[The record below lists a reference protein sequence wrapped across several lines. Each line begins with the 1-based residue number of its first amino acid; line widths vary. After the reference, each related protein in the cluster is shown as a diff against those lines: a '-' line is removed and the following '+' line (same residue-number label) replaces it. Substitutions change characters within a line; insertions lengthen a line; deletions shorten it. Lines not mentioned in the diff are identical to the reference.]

1 LSFIVILRTRV
12 DSGTALPSERKRRKG
27 LKAAAAAAARN
38 ATNLGGKHGRGVS
51 QSDFGEWLAVFE
63 EFTASRCQCQALDH
77 DLKGVQ
83 CHPGVK
89 SGRVLP
95 RAHGMCVVD
104 EQSSLALSQ
113 HP

>member
-12 DSGTALPSERKRRKG
+12 DSGAALPSEQKRRKG
-27 LKAAAAAAARN
+27 LKAAAAAAWD
-38 ATNLGGKHGRGVS
+38 ATNLGGKHGRRVS

-77 DLKGVQ
+77 DLRGVQ

-89 SGRVLP
+89 PGRVLP

-104 EQSSLALSQ
+104 ERSSLALSQ